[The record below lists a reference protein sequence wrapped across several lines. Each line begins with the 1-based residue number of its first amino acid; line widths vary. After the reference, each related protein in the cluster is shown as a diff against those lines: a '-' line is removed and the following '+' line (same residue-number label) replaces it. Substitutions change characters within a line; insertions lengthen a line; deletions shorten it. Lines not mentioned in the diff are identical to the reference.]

1 MMMKVGC
8 GFAVLSKWLFSGSVS
23 SVSSCVYLRLST
35 GGPASRALD
44 ACGGMPRCPPDGIA
58 QSVLAFG
65 THSWNV
71 CIRKQLG
78 LRGTLQI
85 PPDFLLSVTF
95 SSGFSKTIP

>member
-8 GFAVLSKWLFSGSVS
+8 GFAVLSKWLFSGPVS
-23 SVSSCVYLRLST
+23 LVSSCVYLRLSP

-44 ACGGMPRCPPDGIA
+44 SCGGMPHCPPDRIA
-58 QSVLAFG
+58 QNVLAFG

-78 LRGTLQI
+78 LRGN
-85 PPDFLLSVTF
+85 
-95 SSGFSKTIP
+95 SSDPS